1 MEAQYATIVLYSVGN
16 RVSAREH
23 PLERSI
29 REAAFVFL
37 VAAADIGVIAG
48 KPDLLER
55 EIARIVTRG
64 AAVGHAPFDAGK
76 ILSVLVDRD
85 GVLGIRNI
93 EVQVGVVEGMLP
105 LGREVKC
112 SKSFPE

>member
-1 MEAQYATIVLYSVGN
+1 MEAQHAAIILYPVGN
-16 RVSAREH
+16 RVSARQH

-55 EIARIVTRG
+55 EIARVIVRG

-76 ILSVLVDRD
+76 IPSVLIDRD

-93 EVQVGVVEGMLP
+93 AI
-105 LGREVKC
+105 
-112 SKSFPE
+112 